1 MSAKKLSKKQLKEE
15 QKLLDNL
22 TPEEMAEVV
31 EEKLSEEDRIK
42 QVKERANEKIKR
54 SKVSSGTIS
63 MYLSEISQYEPLPP
77 EREVELA
84 VRIEKGDK
92 AAMKELVEANLR
104 FVVSVAKKYQGNG
117 LSLSDIINEGNLGLI
132 KAAKRF
138 DPSRGFKFISY
149 AVWWIR
155 QAILQALAE
164 QGRLIRLPLNRVGT
178 ITKITKAAEKLE
190 AEIGRQP
197 KVEEISHQLDIG
209 SHEVFN
215 ALQYSRRH
223 SSLDAPFSDG
233 EDSSLI
239 NVIEDEQERDP
250 DNNVMDT
257 SMKEEIASALSTLT
271 ERERS
276 VIEMYFGINR
286 DRSFTLNEIG
296 EQFNLTRERVRQIKE
311 KAIRRLAH
319 KTRSEPLRVY
329 LGQ

>member
-1 MSAKKLSKKQLKEE
+1 MSAKKLSKKQLEKELNSIE
-15 QKLLDNL
+15 GTDADTLA
-22 TPEEMAEVV
+22 AEIEV
-31 EEKLSEEDRIK
+31 ELSAEDK
-42 QVKERANEKIKR
+42 VKAAKERANEKIRR

-92 AAMKELVEANLR
+92 EAMKELVEANLR

-178 ITKITKAAEKLE
+178 ISKIN
-190 AEIGRQP
+190 
-197 KVEEISHQLDIG
+197 KVSERL
-209 SHEVFN
+209 
-215 ALQYSRRH
+215 
-223 SSLDAPFSDG
+223 
-233 EDSSLI
+233 
-239 NVIEDEQERDP
+239 EQEFP
-250 DNNVMDT
+250 TLSKV
-257 SMKEEIASALSTLT
+257 SKEGRNCICFKHS
-271 ERERS
+271 
-276 VIEMYFGINR
+276 NR
-286 DRSFTLNEIG
+286 
-296 EQFNLTRERVRQIKE
+296 
-311 KAIRRLAH
+311 
-319 KTRSEPLRVY
+319 
-329 LGQ
+329 

>member
-1 MSAKKLSKKQLKEE
+1 LSAKKLSKKQLEKELKNIE
-15 QKLLDNL
+15 L
-22 TPEEMAEVV
+22 TDADALATQIEKELSPEDKVKAA
-31 EEKLSEEDRIK
+31 
-42 QVKERANEKIKR
+42 KERANEKIRR
-54 SKVSSGTIS
+54 SKIASGTIS

-77 EREVELA
+77 AREVELA
-84 VRIEKGDK
+84 VRIEKGDRE
-92 AAMKELVEANLR
+92 AMKELVEANLR

-132 KAAKRF
+132 KASKRF

-209 SHEVFN
+209 TNEVFN

-239 NVIEDEQERDP
+239 NVIQDEQEKNP
-250 DNNVMDT
+250 DNKVMDT

-271 ERERS
+271 DRERS

-296 EQFNLTRERVRQIKE
+296 EQFSLTRERVRQIKE

-329 LGQ
+329 LG

>member
-1 MSAKKLSKKQLKEE
+1 MSQ
-15 QKLLDNL
+15 
-22 TPEEMAEVV
+22 
-31 EEKLSEEDRIK
+31 
-42 QVKERANEKIKR
+42 
-54 SKVSSGTIS
+54 
-63 MYLSEISQYEPLPP
+63 ISQYEPLPP
-77 EREVELA
+77 ARELELP

-92 AAMKELVEANLR
+92 EAMKELVEANLR

-132 KAAKRF
+132 KASKRF
-138 DPSRGFKFISY
+138 DPSRGFKFILY

-209 SHEVFN
+209 TNEVFN

-239 NVIEDEQERDP
+239 NVIEDEQEKNP
-250 DNNVMDT
+250 DNKVMDT

-271 ERERS
+271 DRERS

-329 LGQ
+329 LG

>member
-1 MSAKKLSKKQLKEE
+1 LSAKKLSKKQLEKELKNIE
-15 QKLLDNL
+15 L
-22 TPEEMAEVV
+22 TDADALATQIEKELSPEDKVKAA
-31 EEKLSEEDRIK
+31 
-42 QVKERANEKIKR
+42 KERANEKIRR
-54 SKVSSGTIS
+54 SKIASGTIS

-77 EREVELA
+77 AREVELA
-84 VRIEKGDK
+84 VRIEKGDRE
-92 AAMKELVEANLR
+92 AMKELVEANLR

-132 KAAKRF
+132 KASKRF

-209 SHEVFN
+209 TNEVFN

-239 NVIEDEQERDP
+239 NVIQDEEEKNP
-250 DNNVMDT
+250 DNKVMDT

-271 ERERS
+271 DRERS

-296 EQFNLTRERVRQIKE
+296 EQFSLTRERVRQIKE

-329 LGQ
+329 LG